1 MCALSEITS
10 PCLSGAFFL
19 FSFFFLIFFFFFQIF
34 HWRTHIVVSRGCQHP
49 LLVPVSIK
57 HMRLL
62 CHPLSYV
69 PQVHRVLPP
78 QCPLHSLTAWVL
90 AGGILCCVPTWLLL
104 QDLRLLHTLVCLW
117 LASLMHCLSLP
128 PSLLIYSRGCKVI
141 AQLWGQAELHTQLC
155 GCRWSQ
161 PTSTRTLQGKLLGW
175 QRSLK
180 RQTSQDRK
188 PDGSNP
194 YWGSQFWCRV
204 F

>member
-1 MCALSEITS
+1 MCPRDTGCCPQGVPFTPSL
-10 PCLSGAFFL
+10 
-19 FSFFFLIFFFFFQIF
+19 
-34 HWRTHIVVSRGCQHP
+34 RGCWLGASSAVS
-49 LLVPVSIK
+49 LLGCYCSTFSSSKWI
-57 HMRLL
+57 
-62 CHPLSYV
+62 
-69 PQVHRVLPP
+69 
-78 QCPLHSLTAWVL
+78 
-90 AGGILCCVPTWLLL
+90 
-104 QDLRLLHTLVCLW
+104 HTLVCLW
-117 LASLMHCLSLP
+117 LASLMRCLSLP

-161 PTSTRTLQGKLLGW
+161 PTSTRMLQDKLLGW